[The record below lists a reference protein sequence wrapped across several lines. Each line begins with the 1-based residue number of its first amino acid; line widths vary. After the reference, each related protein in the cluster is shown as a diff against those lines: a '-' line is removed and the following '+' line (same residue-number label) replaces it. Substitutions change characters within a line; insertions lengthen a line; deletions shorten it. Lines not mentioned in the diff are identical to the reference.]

1 MIRKTLTSITAL
13 AAVAAIAPATAGATK
28 LQSSPT
34 LRAAEGGRI
43 QLQFTTD
50 KRLPVKG
57 YKIATKISVNGKP
70 VASLKRAGRHG
81 RSFRYTALAAVG
93 GMEVGKKYTVRFHFG
108 SGTVTRQVKYLD
120 TLNNG

>member
-1 MIRKTLTSITAL
+1 MIRKTLSLIPAL

-34 LRAAEGGRI
+34 LRAIQGGRI

-50 KRLPVKG
+50 KVLPVK
-57 YKIATKISVNGKP
+57 KHKVTTKISVNGKP
-70 VASLKRAGRHG
+70 VDFLKRAGRHG
-81 RSFRYTALAAVG
+81 YSYRYTALAAVG

-108 SGTVTRQVKYLD
+108 SGTVTRQVKYLA
-120 TLNNG
+120 